1 MRASQAARPCSVPEA
16 RDDSI
21 AAGNGLR
28 ENRRVINLHFVLTSG
43 NRRPFGLYDTAGI
56 SHGTCITVNMPMGDR
71 ICKGIPRV

>member
-1 MRASQAARPCSVPEA
+1 MRASQAARSCSVPEA
-16 RDDSI
+16 RDASI

-56 SHGTCITVNMPMGDR
+56 SHGTCITVNMPMGES
-71 ICKGIPRV
+71 IFKGIPPV